1 MKLVSLASEA
11 EFDPKKGGKVERS
24 CELIVV
30 QSNEKKVEGGKKFV
44 GALFCILQFEVGK
57 LRQQHQETF
66 SSGCMSFDIHPCRI
80 SESYSDRIGSLIFMF
95 QVRQQ
100 KKYHFSLNHSFLA
113 HKQLCP
119 MGLPD
124 LMIIVYST

>member
-11 EFDPKKGGKVERS
+11 EFDPKKGGEVERS

-66 SSGCMSFDIHPCRI
+66 SSDCMSLDIHPWRI
-80 SESYSDRIGSLIFMF
+80 SESYSD
-95 QVRQQ
+95 
-100 KKYHFSLNHSFLA
+100 
-113 HKQLCP
+113 
-119 MGLPD
+119 
-124 LMIIVYST
+124 